1 MELTPRQLS
10 VYEYILHHHQK
21 FSMAPTVR
29 EICEYLGLKGP
40 AGVHRILNVLIDKGF
55 IESMPGKKRSW
66 RPVGGANIRLDEA
79 KTIPLAGHIAA
90 GAPISIFDHVE
101 GFLPIDPVLYGHDSS
116 IAFRVTG
123 DSMIGAHITDGDL
136 AIIVPVDNTDDN
148 AIAAVIVE
156 DMLTEATLKIIRR
169 RKNVIELHSA
179 NRKYPPIIFKGKDR
193 QKVRIVGKYV
203 GLIRLS
209 AVFGKD

>member
-21 FSMAPTVR
+21 YAIAPTVR

-55 IESMPGKKRSW
+55 IESLPGKKRSW
-66 RPVGGANIRLDEA
+66 RPVGGPDISLDEA

-90 GAPISIFDHVE
+90 GTPVSIYDHAE
-101 GFLPIDPVLYGHDSS
+101 EYLPVDPALYGYESCF
-116 IAFRVTG
+116 AVRVTG
-123 DSMIGAHITDGDL
+123 DSMIDAHITDGDL
-136 AIIVPVDNTDDN
+136 AIIIPVDDTDDG

-156 DMLTEATLKIIRR
+156 DILTEATLKIIRR
-169 RKNVIELHSA
+169 RKNIIELHSA
-179 NRKYPPIIFKGKDR
+179 NRKYPPIIFKGKNR
-193 QKVRIVGKYV
+193 KKIRIVGKYV
-203 GLIRLS
+203 GLIRTTN
-209 AVFGKD
+209 FR